1 MTESTSP
8 AFLMPKLPMNIQ
20 TICEY
25 LPHRYPFLLVDRVT
39 EVTEQ
44 SITGYKNVSINE
56 EFFQGHFPDLPIMP
70 GVMLIEALAQVA
82 GIFAFILNNQKPSDG
97 VIFLFAGAERIRFK
111 RKVVPGDQLIL
122 KAELMMQKRGIYK
135 YNCTASVDGMVVAS
149 AEVMISH
156 QIIEKQ

>member
-8 AFLMPKLPMNIQ
+8 AFLMPNLPMNIQ
-20 TICEY
+20 TIREY

>member
-1 MTESTSP
+1 MSKEILSLDHKKILE
-8 AFLMPKLPMNIQ
+8 F
-20 TICEY
+20 